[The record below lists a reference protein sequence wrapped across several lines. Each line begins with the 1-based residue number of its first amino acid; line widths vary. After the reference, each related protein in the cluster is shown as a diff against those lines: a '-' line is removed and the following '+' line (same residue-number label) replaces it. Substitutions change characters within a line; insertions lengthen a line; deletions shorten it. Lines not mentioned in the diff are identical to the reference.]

1 MKVLH
6 LSTSDLGGGAAR
18 AAYRV
23 HQSCLD
29 AGMDSRMLVH
39 QRLSR
44 DPSVTRFQASA
55 KPMARAARAIRRK
68 QIERAAPRQSDPAK
82 HGPFSEDRSWLGS
95 ELLAGLPACDLIHL
109 HWVAGF
115 VDFQSFLPEAAKRF
129 PLVWTLHDMNPF
141 TGGCHYDGKCGRF
154 GGTCGNCPMLVSGG
168 ETDFSRRVWQ
178 RKEAALAGI
187 PSDRLNVVTPSQWLT
202 GEAARSSLFGRFETT
217 TIPYGLNTERFAPRD
232 KRFARE
238 VLGIPQDARVVLF
251 VAQTIRDERKGHR
264 YLMEAFESIENAF
277 LLSVGSGD
285 ASGKKNALHLGF
297 VEVDQL
303 VSMIY
308 SAADVFA
315 APSLEDNLPQT
326 VLEAMACGVPVV
338 GTRVGGI
345 PDAVRHGETGLL
357 APAGDPGALREALA
371 SVLGDDPAR
380 RRMAARAREVA
391 VAEFGSL
398 KQAHA
403 YTRIYEQLLT
413 P

>member
-1 MKVLH
+1 
-6 LSTSDLGGGAAR
+6 
-18 AAYRV
+18 
-23 HQSCLD
+23 
-29 AGMDSRMLVH
+29 
-39 QRLSR
+39 
-44 DPSVTRFQASA
+44 
-55 KPMARAARAIRRK
+55 
-68 QIERAAPRQSDPAK
+68 
-82 HGPFSEDRSWLGS
+82 
-95 ELLAGLPACDLIHL
+95 
-109 HWVAGF
+109 
-115 VDFQSFLPEAAKRF
+115 
-129 PLVWTLHDMNPF
+129 
-141 TGGCHYDGKCGRF
+141 
-154 GGTCGNCPMLVSGG
+154 
-168 ETDFSRRVWQ
+168 
-178 RKEAALAGI
+178 
-187 PSDRLNVVTPSQWLT
+187 
-202 GEAARSSLFGRFETT
+202 
-217 TIPYGLNTERFAPRD
+217 
-232 KRFARE
+232 
-238 VLGIPQDARVVLF
+238 
-251 VAQTIRDERKGHR
+251 
-264 YLMEAFESIENAF
+264 MEAFESIENAF